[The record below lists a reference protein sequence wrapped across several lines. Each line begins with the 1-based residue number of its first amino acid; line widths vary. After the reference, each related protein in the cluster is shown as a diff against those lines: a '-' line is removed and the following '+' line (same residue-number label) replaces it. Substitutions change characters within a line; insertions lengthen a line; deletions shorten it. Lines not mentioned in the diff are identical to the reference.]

1 MTIPGHRQTVA
12 SVILALLAAGALAAA
27 ADSAPPP
34 PGRPVAAA
42 TFSPGSCIEF
52 APTGPNRRR
61 TVFLDA
67 GHGGLDSGAV
77 GVTTA
82 GHPVHE
88 ADETLRVA
96 LAALAPLRAAGYRV
110 VLSRTTAAAVAR
122 PVAGD
127 IAGGVFTGQGVH
139 RDLIARDE
147 CANAAHASVLI
158 GIYFNAS
165 SSWSASGGLALYDA
179 ARPFWRENLRLA
191 QAVQR
196 GVLAALR
203 VAGHPVP
210 DDGVHTDVG
219 YGSAVT
225 NADHAYGHLL
235 IIGPA
240 KAGYFASPSL
250 MPGVLFEP
258 LFITNPPEASLID
271 SPAGERA
278 IAAGMLS
285 AVDAYFAVR

>member
-1 MTIPGHRQTVA
+1 VRIAGHRQTVVA
-12 SVILALLAAGALAAA
+12 LVAALLAGGALAGAA
-27 ADSAPPP
+27 ASAVPSA
-34 PGRPVAAA
+34 GRPVAAA
-42 TFSPGSCIEF
+42 KFSPGSCIAF
-52 APTGPNRRR
+52 APSRGHRRR

-77 GVTTA
+77 GVTTT

-96 LAALAPLRAAGYRV
+96 LDALAPLRAAGYRV
-110 VLSRTTAAAVAR
+110 VLSRTTAASVAR

-127 IAGGVFTGQGVH
+127 VSGGVFTGQGVH

-147 CANAAHASVLI
+147 CANDAHASVLI

-165 SSWSASGGLALYDA
+165 SSPSTSGGLALYDA
-179 ARPFWRENLRLA
+179 ARPFWRHNLRLA

-196 GVLAALR
+196 GVLASLR
-203 VAGHPVP
+203 HAGHPVL

-240 KAGYFASPSL
+240 KPGYFASPST

-258 LFITNPPEASLID
+258 LFITNPSEASLID
-271 SPAGERA
+271 SAAGQRA
-278 IAAGMLS
+278 IAGGIRS
-285 AVDAYFAVR
+285 AVEAYFAVR